1 MEEIKKTCLYD
12 EHVKLNAKI
21 EEFAGFLMPIV
32 YTSIKDEHLA
42 VREKVGMF
50 DVSHMGEF
58 VIKGNDASAF
68 VDKVFTNSILDKE
81 NGTVT
86 YGMMLYENGT
96 IVDDLLVYKVNN
108 LEYFFVVNASNI
120 AKDYEWV
127 VEQTEGFDVTVKNL
141 SDDYSEIAIQG
152 PDAEAKVKELLGIDL
167 SNLPFFNFTNTEF
180 KEHHLL
186 VSRTGYTG
194 EDGFEIY
201 ATADAIL
208 EIWQI
213 FANDGVVPCGLGCRD
228 TLRFE
233 AALPLYGHEI
243 SDKITPLEAGLK
255 IFTKID
261 STSNFNGKTALLEQ
275 QEKGLTRRVVGI
287 ELTKLAIPRAEYQIF
302 KDGEEIGFVTTGYLS
317 ISLDK
322 PIAMAIINQRFTKK
336 DTEIEVKIRNKMIP
350 GFVRDK
356 KFLKKNYKTKG
367 A

>member
-1 MEEIKKTCLYD
+1 MEQIKKTCLYE
-12 EHVKLNAKI
+12 EHVKLNARI

-32 YTSIKDEHLA
+32 YTSIKEEHNA

-58 VIKGNDASAF
+58 LISGKDASAF
-68 VDKVFTNSILDKE
+68 VDMIFTNSILDKE

-96 IVDDLLVYKVNN
+96 IVDDLLVYKVNSE
-108 LEYFFVVNASNI
+108 EYFFVVNASNI
-120 AKDYEWV
+120 AKDYAWV
-127 VEQTEGFDVTVKNL
+127 VEQTADYDVTVQNL
-141 SDDYSEIAIQG
+141 SEEYSEIAIQG
-152 PDAEAKVKELLGIDL
+152 PDAEEKVKELLGINL
-167 SNLPFFNFTNTEF
+167 SSLPFFNFTNTEF
-180 KEHHLL
+180 ANHQLL

-201 ATADAIL
+201 ASAKAIV
-208 EIWQI
+208 EIWRI
-213 FANDGVVPCGLGCRD
+213 FQAGGVVPCGLGSRD

-255 IFTKID
+255 FFTKID
-261 STSNFNGKTALLEQ
+261 SPNDFIGKTALLEQ
-275 QEKGLTRRVVGI
+275 QEKGLTRKVVGI
-287 ELTKLAIPRAEYQIF
+287 ELTKMAIPRAEYSII
-302 KDGEEIGFVTTGYLS
+302 KDGEEVGFVTTGYLS
-317 ISLDK
+317 ITLDK
-322 PIAMAIINQRFTKK
+322 PIAMAMIDQRFTKK
-336 DTEIEVKIRNKMIP
+336 DTEIEVQIRNKTVP

-356 KFLKKNYKTKG
+356 KFLKKNYKKG